1 MRRRN
6 ILTAAVLCLALLA
19 SACGRNPASNGSTDT
34 EQEKETAPETAKE
47 ATLPGNYIELPRLTV
62 EAQESEKETIPPQT
76 ESSEEPTESDSASE
90 TETEST
96 SETEPTEEE
105 TQPAAESI
113 PETPP
118 ESTEAETPAETE
130 APPTETASRPEST
143 SAAPTE
149 NTSAALTESTETPAV
164 PEETSSE
171 TSSEAESETQAEPPS
186 TEETTAGQESGVR
199 AQYLICL
206 DPGHQAQANLEEEP
220 IGPGATQTKP
230 KVSAGT
236 QGVNTGTPEYA
247 LVLIIA
253 QQLRAELESR
263 GYRVIMTRTSNDVN
277 ISNIERAQI
286 ANNAG
291 ADAFL
296 RLHCDN
302 SASPDYNGISILC
315 KTQWNPYDTSLYP
328 ECYHL
333 ASTLLQ
339 TMTAAT
345 GAKNNGVDQRDDM
358 CGLNWGKVPTVLIEM
373 GFLSNAEDEA
383 KLLDA
388 SYQAK
393 LVSGMA
399 DGLDRYFG
407 IQD

>member
-62 EAQESEKETIPPQT
+62 EAQESEKETIPLQT
-76 ESSEEPTESDSASE
+76 ESSEEPTESPSE
-90 TETEST
+90 TEPEST

-143 SAAPTE
+143 SAA
-149 NTSAALTESTETPAV
+149 LTESTETPAV

-171 TSSEAESETQAEPPS
+171 TSSEMSSEAQSETQTEPPS
-186 TEETTAGQESGVR
+186 TAETTAGQESGVR

-291 ADAFL
+291 ADVFL

-358 CGLNWGKVPTVLIEM
+358 SGLNWGKVPTVLIEM